1 MSKDDYAT
9 NHINKLPSKLRGFAC
24 VHLRDGGVMPFPE
37 DYGLDAKE
45 AQRAV
50 IHMAQFGR

>member
-1 MSKDDYAT
+1 MSEDDYAT